1 MKDYEQLYE
10 TFWKDIIE
18 EGGTFSI
25 DQVKRELFDFHQLI
39 VNVPKIFDHITGGAC
54 TKPLT
59 DVSIVCSLADEYYA
73 ELHAMDESE

>member
-1 MKDYEQLYE
+1 MRDYELLYE

-18 EGGTFSI
+18 EEGALNI

-39 VNVPKIFDHITGGAC
+39 VNIPKIFDHITGGAC

-59 DVSIVCSLADEYYA
+59 DVSVVCSLADEYYT
-73 ELHAMDESE
+73 ELHTMEAEE